1 MCKSHGIP
9 QSSELSCEF
18 YFELRP
24 SWGVKTMLR
33 PNQDHYSENIHD
45 WQRSTMYVS
54 SSSGLL
60 NIGLTAIVYIFF
72 EEKSE
77 SLKKDWRLKSLP
89 IYPQFIKENVSCSS
103 ISRNWLLLELIGP
116 LRIKIDGLFAR

>member
-45 WQRSTMYVS
+45 WQRSAMYVS
-54 SSSGLL
+54 SSSTWL
-60 NIGLTAIVYIFF
+60 NKGLTAIVYVFF

-77 SLKKDWRLKSLP
+77 SLKKRLKTEKP
-89 IYPQFIKENVSCSS
+89 PHISS
-103 ISRNWLLLELIGP
+103 IYKRKCVL
-116 LRIKIDGLFAR
+116 